1 MGRLAVRGFVV
12 VVVVCLSS
20 ACWGGGRV
28 GGPPAGM
35 ATGGARMVRSR
46 RDLAIPRTQKL
57 PFKGFV
63 KGFAK
68 HTHLEAKEEMGD
80 YSYGELSPIAYRQNT
95 FAASFHR
102 LGDCQRV
109 LASWGLFAARS
120 HGRTRFLMLSP
131 QREARKSPDFWCS
144 RAMFFLRGGG
154 RTFQPPTRP
163 RPSPSPPPHSY
174 RQTPGVSY
182 PPSTRKLT

>member
-1 MGRLAVRGFVV
+1 ML
-12 VVVVCLSS
+12 LSS

-80 YSYGELSPIAYRQNT
+80 YYRGNFSPIAYMQKT
-95 FAASFHR
+95 LAASFHR
-102 LGDCQRV
+102 LGECQRV
-109 LASWGLFAARS
+109 LACWGLSTARS
-120 HGRTRFLMLSP
+120 HGRTRFLMLSL

-144 RAMFFLRGGG
+144 RAMFFLRGGPG
-154 RTFQPPTRP
+154 LSSLQPAPAL
-163 RPSPSPPPHSY
+163 PPP
-174 RQTPGVSY
+174 
-182 PPSTRKLT
+182 PSLLSADAGCIIYCLFFVLGPN